1 MRQTEKLFQRG
12 EKEKSANEGSGQ
24 VHEGHG
30 GQVYGG
36 QFQTG
41 EREKNTAASV
51 SQGYDPQCP
60 GYTSQMA
67 SGRDTPYTPETER
80 VSPPPRQP
88 PIPPRHTLDL
98 TALEGLTPSNRTCE
112 EDILFD
118 DAVRTPCPPGTE
130 DDVVM
135 ESPGDLDDLEA
146 AKRFLDEDD
155 AL

>member
-1 MRQTEKLFQRG
+1 MY
-12 EKEKSANEGSGQ
+12 SAHLSLRASAPTR
-24 VHEGHG
+24 HD
-30 GQVYGG
+30 G
-36 QFQTG
+36 QFNEQPYQG
-41 EREKNTAASV
+41 RNT
-51 SQGYDPQCP
+51 
-60 GYTSQMA
+60 
-67 SGRDTPYTPETER
+67 RDAW
-80 VSPPPRQP
+80 PPPRQP

-98 TALEGLTPSNRTCE
+98 TALVATALEGLTPSSRTCE